1 MLALRII
8 NGMAKQIAIRCSYI
22 RHECPSYC
30 IAQKRVALREF
41 AELVLGTIS
50 RLLEQK
56 TNGKCSASLYD
67 CSEEEKLFVKR
78 LKLIKAD
85 IHAQLRACNCDISE

>member
-22 RHECPSYC
+22 RHDCPSYC

-41 AELVLGTIS
+41 AELVLGTINTILS
-50 RLLEQK
+50 MK
-56 TNGKCSASLYD
+56 TTSNGYVSLTNASGEDQLMI
-67 CSEEEKLFVKR
+67 KR
-78 LKLIKAD
+78 LKLIKKD
-85 IHAQLRACNCDISE
+85 IHLQLSSVGCDIDD